1 MIEVCAH
8 SGITDGQIK
17 MMGGIVLKKEKRERT
32 LGGEK
37 NIVEPKR
44 MNERG

>member
-37 NIVEPKR
+37 KHSR
-44 MNERG
+44 TKKNE